1 MVALTAKVI
10 DSDLCTNDNGKR
22 VVSFIISVRN
32 RDLQHD
38 NNPESVNVKE
48 EELWQIQ
55 KLYSDFLAL
64 DAQVKH

>member
-1 MVALTAKVI
+1 MVSLTAKVI
-10 DSDLCTNDNGKR
+10 DSDLYTNDKGKK

-32 RDLQHD
+32 SHLQHD
-38 NNPESVNVKE
+38 NKPESFNLKD